1 MIASRTNRQRSL
13 IALVQILGLSV
24 WFSVSVVVPSIRAE
38 WGFGSTASG
47 WLTASVQIGFAA
59 GAIASALLHLAD
71 RIAPQHLLAAGA
83 ACAAACTA
91 AMALLAHD
99 LCEAIPL
106 RFLTGVAL
114 AVVYPVG
121 MKLMASWSESTDRGR
136 WFGILIGSLALGS
149 AFPQLISGFAPLP
162 WRSVTA
168 IAAALSAVGA
178 VIAVAALMPGP
189 HLDTRPVALNP
200 RYVIAMF
207 AERGV
212 RLTNV
217 GYFGHMW
224 ELYALWTWL
233 PLFLLAGRQE
243 RGDEVGTSTGIIAF
257 FAIGIAGA
265 AGSVLGGLASDRF
278 GRSPAAVTALIIS
291 GACCIASPVFF
302 AAPTSALVVFL
313 LVWGAAVIADS
324 GVFSTSLSEIATKS
338 LVGTALTTQLAVG
351 FLLTVVTVQLVP
363 LAADLL
369 GWRYVFVL
377 LAPGPV
383 IGAVAMSAL
392 HHFNTTN
399 SFQHHQIK
407 EESHDHQLY
416 APDAVRRSDSA
427 ALTHC
432 GRQRHCAVHRDQ
444 R

>member
-24 WFSVSVVVPSIRAE
+24 WFSVSAVVPSIRAE

-59 GAIASALLHLAD
+59 GAIASALLGVAD
-71 RIAPQHLLAAGA
+71 RIAPQHLLAAGS
-83 ACAAACTA
+83 ACAATCTA
-91 AMALLAHD
+91 ALAVLAD
-99 LCEAIPL
+99 GLAAAIPL

-121 MKLMASWSESTDRGR
+121 MKLMASWSESTDRGQ

-149 AFPQLISGFAPLP
+149 AFPQLISGFGPLP
-162 WRSVTA
+162 WRSVMG
-168 IAAALSAVGA
+168 IAAALAAVGA
-178 VIAVAALMPGP
+178 VIAAAALMPGP
-189 HLDTRPVALNP
+189 HLDTRPVELSP

-207 AERGV
+207 AERGI

-243 RGDEVGTSTGIIAF
+243 RAEVGTSTGIIAF
-257 FAIGIAGA
+257 VAIGIAGA

-278 GRSPAAVTALIIS
+278 GRRPAAVTALIIS
-291 GACCIASPVFF
+291 GACCITSPFF
-302 AAPTSALVVFL
+302 FTATTPALVLFL

-324 GVFSTSLSEIATKS
+324 GVFSTSLSEIANKS
-338 LVGTALTTQLAVG
+338 LVGTALSTQLAVG
-351 FLLTVVTVQLVP
+351 FLLTVVTVQFVP
-363 LAADLL
+363 VAADLL
-369 GWRYVFVL
+369 GWRYAFLL

-383 IGAVAMSAL
+383 IGAAAM
-392 HHFNTTN
+392 
-399 SFQHHQIK
+399 
-407 EESHDHQLY
+407 
-416 APDAVRRSDSA
+416 A
-427 ALTHC
+427 ALRVPNPSH
-432 GRQRHCAVHRDQ
+432 RQGETR
-444 R
+444 

>member
-24 WFSVSVVVPSIRAE
+24 WFSVSAVVPSIRAE

-71 RIAPQHLLAAGA
+71 RITPQHLLAAGSA
-83 ACAAACTA
+83 GAAACTA
-91 AMALLAHD
+91 ALAVLAHG
-99 LCEAIPL
+99 LSEAIAW
-106 RFLTGVAL
+106 RFFTGVAL

-121 MKLMASWSESTDRGR
+121 MKLMASWSESTDRGQ

-149 AFPQLISGFAPLP
+149 AFPQLISGFGPLP
-162 WRSVTA
+162 WRTVMA

-178 VIAVAALMPGP
+178 VIAVAALVPGP
-189 HLDTRPVALNP
+189 HLDARPVALNP

-243 RGDEVGTSTGIIAF
+243 RGDGVGASTGLIAF
-257 FAIGIAGA
+257 VAIGIAGA

-278 GRSPAAVTALIIS
+278 GRSPAAVTALVIS
-291 GACCIASPVFF
+291 GACCVASPYFF
-302 AAPTSALVVFL
+302 TATPPALVLFL
-313 LVWGAAVIADS
+313 IVWGAAVIADS
-324 GVFSTSLSEIATKS
+324 SVFSTSLSEIANKS

-363 LAADLL
+363 VAADLL
-369 GWRYVFVL
+369 GWRYVFLL

-383 IGAVAMSAL
+383 IGAAAM
-392 HHFNTTN
+392 
-399 SFQHHQIK
+399 
-407 EESHDHQLY
+407 
-416 APDAVRRSDSA
+416 A
-427 ALTHC
+427 ALRASPTHHTC
-432 GRQRHCAVHRDQ
+432 KEKTQ
-444 R
+444 

>member
-1 MIASRTNRQRSL
+1 
-13 IALVQILGLSV
+13 
-24 WFSVSVVVPSIRAE
+24 
-38 WGFGSTASG
+38 
-47 WLTASVQIGFAA
+47 
-59 GAIASALLHLAD
+59 
-71 RIAPQHLLAAGA
+71 
-83 ACAAACTA
+83 
-91 AMALLAHD
+91 
-99 LCEAIPL
+99 
-106 RFLTGVAL
+106 
-114 AVVYPVG
+114 
-121 MKLMASWSESTDRGR
+121 MKLMASWSESTDRGQ

-162 WRSVTA
+162 WRSVMA

-243 RGDEVGTSTGIIAF
+243 RGDEAGTSTGIIAF

-302 AAPTSALVVFL
+302 AAPTPALVVFL

-338 LVGTALTTQLAVG
+338 LVGTALTIQLAVG

-392 HHFNTTN
+392 HRFNTTN

-407 EESHDHQLY
+407 EESHDQQLD

-427 ALTHC
+427 ALTH
-432 GRQRHCAVHRDQ
+432 GG
-444 R
+444 